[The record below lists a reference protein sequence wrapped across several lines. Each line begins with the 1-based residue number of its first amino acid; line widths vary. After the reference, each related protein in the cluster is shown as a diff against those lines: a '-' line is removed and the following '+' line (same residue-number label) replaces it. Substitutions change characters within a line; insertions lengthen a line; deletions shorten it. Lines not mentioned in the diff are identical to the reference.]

1 MPAKKRHRLKQTEAL
16 PHLRYVEGL
25 LDSRYGDIT
34 LGRVGPI
41 ECAAT
46 ACDEDQQLAMLVRRD
61 GETFVQLLV
70 RLDKAI
76 AQVYENDRFIDEVNN
91 GPDYSI

>member
-1 MPAKKRHRLKQTEAL
+1 MPKSRLKPPETL
-16 PHLRYVEGL
+16 PPLRYVESL
-25 LDSRYGDIT
+25 LLHGYGDIT

-41 ECAAT
+41 PCAAT

-61 GETFVQLLV
+61 GETLVQLLV

-76 AQVYENDRFIDEVNN
+76 EQVYEHDRFIDEVNN
-91 GPDYSI
+91 GPDYSL

>member
-1 MPAKKRHRLKQTEAL
+1 MPKSRLKPPEAL

-25 LDSRYGDIT
+25 LSAGYGDIT
-34 LGRVGPI
+34 VGAVGPI
-41 ECAAT
+41 KCAAT

-61 GETFVQLLV
+61 GETLVQLLV

-76 AQVYENDRFIDEVNN
+76 EQVYEHDRHIDEVNN